1 MKLNCTLRIQD
12 YTEHDNWNAFRLK
25 YHLSEVFQTSKIA
38 RNSQWF
44 KFSAKNSLK
53 YINTVLSVYFWH
65 STESLNIKT
74 YQRIEFTQKAEE
86 QRDAAYHIQVQVL
99 SYDATIFRGR

>member
-1 MKLNCTLRIQD
+1 MTIEMHSDLNIIS
-12 YTEHDNWNAFRLK
+12 LK
-25 YHLSEVFQTSKIA
+25 YLKQAKSREIPSGSSSVQ
-38 RNSQWF
+38 
-44 KFSAKNSLK
+44 KNSLK

-99 SYDATIFRGR
+99 SYDETIFRGR

>member
-1 MKLNCTLRIQD
+1 MTIEMHSDLNIIS
-12 YTEHDNWNAFRLK
+12 LK
-25 YHLSEVFQTSKIA
+25 YLKQAKSREIPSVSSSVQ
-38 RNSQWF
+38 
-44 KFSAKNSLK
+44 KNSLK

-99 SYDATIFRGR
+99 SYDETIFRGR